1 MLLKFEYFQSK
12 DTAEIL
18 CDFWKLK
25 YYHRIQ
31 CIIYNTYSIYCKAI
45 LSKRWD
51 EKRGEFE
58 TVISSIK
65 NLDPKY
71 LVLINQTNSCE
82 TFDKLIKLISCNLI

>member
-1 MLLKFEYFQSK
+1 MLLKFEYFQLK

-25 YYHRIQ
+25 YYHRNQ
-31 CIIYNTYSIYCKAI
+31 CIIYNTYSTYCKAI

-51 EKRGEFE
+51 KKWSEFE

-65 NLDPKY
+65 NLDSKY
-71 LVLINQTNSCE
+71 LFLINQTNSCE
-82 TFDKLIKLISCNLI
+82 ISDKLIELISCNLI